1 MIKIVNVVPPSR
13 SADVYQKCEP
23 NVAVNPAN
31 PRQIVITAFSLDDP
45 TSSAMLTNH
54 GPLYVSSDGGAS
66 WTARLVLPSASG
78 APVQVND
85 VTAKFANQHLSGTQ
99 ELYAGVLP
107 ISSTIY
113 PDSAGYVV
121 LRSGD
126 PTVPMTRVYGL
137 SDGDQPYIEAAT
149 VLGPVW
155 SADLG
160 KDRVFVGD
168 NAGPSTLVSSLDAAT
183 ASDPDNFAAWS
194 LDVRGPSGKPS
205 IRPAIHADGAV
216 YAAFFSMSGAP
227 PGTFHVVVVR
237 DNQWGSGAPPFD
249 NLHDLG
255 DGLRGSIVAPNVPI
269 VIYFSPQSDFGYD
282 RLGSDLA
289 IAVDPRNSQRVYVAW
304 GDGATKDT
312 YTIHLSY
319 STDGGLHWTATGRNI
334 VKAKN
339 PCLAIN
345 SRGVVGFSYQQVTG
359 SPGSQRWETHFER
372 STADDFSTFD
382 SFLLANT
389 SAEPASGQAPT
400 PSPMAGTYLGDY
412 MGLQAAGK
420 DFYGAFSASNYP
432 DPANFYTG
440 AATVYQRYADFASH
454 TLYADAA
461 KTTPVPVSIDPF
473 YYVVTEE
480 EEGMDFYVRDWTD
493 SPMSGDTGVEPSTHP
508 DFFSFSDVWN
518 QQDATAYAPD
528 PTTDRVLGD
537 PAAYGAGNAGHNYAF
552 ARIRRNPSATLPK
565 VTVTARFLVS
575 EFGVGSNYMDAGT
588 PDPSD
593 PDVTISG
600 PDPGVHFA
608 TGATGPLITPGY
620 KWHLD
625 MTASTH
631 LCVAVEIDSSGDPYV
646 APGLTGHAPG
656 WPSLD
661 LAVPADNNKAQR
673 NLLVNPGMGFGGFSF
688 YGLAHNATTQTRDM
702 VLIYGTTPDA
712 EQHLVDAT
720 VQVIDARG
728 QIARYPFKSGDT
740 LALAG
745 MAPGE
750 NRWINVTARL
760 GGDAKELVPIT
771 FQELAG
777 AAIVNGFTIAV
788 KPVPL
793 EELIAANV
801 EFHRTAFGRMAAAFR
816 TAGAQE
822 ESDAAQRLLQSGRAL
837 RAGCVGWLFTLLG
850 RLFGF
855 GPRAR
860 ARRVRPQITTSS
872 YSAFLRQHA
881 PLVQRALAELLAQQG
896 GDDPFGAQATL
907 GSLARA
913 EDPAQAAPLHATL
926 LHQLDAFFTLLQKA
940 QGDPADVLQ
949 MVTWQRELHAQ
960 LQSVREQEAAQQV
973 VSRSQ
978 AFITGYE
985 AHALTQRQ
993 YPALLADLL
1002 PLFRATDAQFGGG
1015 LAAHIAA
1022 IEHAKGSVRALQKA
1036 HRDYLLQ
1043 LRSLAA

>member
-1 MIKIVNVVPPSR
+1 MIKIVNIVPAER
-13 SADVYQKCEP
+13 SADAFQDCEP
-23 NVAVNPAN
+23 NIAVNPAN
-31 PRQIVITAFSLDDP
+31 PQQIVITAFGLDDP
-45 TSSAMLTNH
+45 TSSVMQSNL
-54 GPLYVSSDGGAS
+54 GPIYVSVPGSAG
-66 WTARLVLPSASG
+66 TAWHTHNVLPSAVG
-78 APVQVND
+78 APLQVND
-85 VTAKFANQHLSGTQ
+85 VTARFANQHVSGTQ
-99 ELYAGVLP
+99 ELYAGILT
-107 ISSTIY
+107 ISPTIY
-113 PDSAGYVV
+113 PDSAGYVL

-126 PTVPMTRVYGL
+126 PTVPMMRVYGL
-137 SDGDQPYIEAAT
+137 SDGDQPYIQAAT

-168 NAGPSTLVSSLDAAT
+168 NAGPSMLVSSLDAAT
-183 ASDPDNFAAWS
+183 ASDPDNFAAGN
-194 LDVRGPSGKPS
+194 LDVRATSGKPS
-205 IRPAIHADGAV
+205 IRPAIHADGTV
-216 YAAFFSMSGAP
+216 YAAFFSLSGTP
-227 PGTFHVVVVR
+227 PGTFNVVVAR
-237 DNQWGSGAPPFD
+237 DDQWGAGAPPFD

-255 DGLRGSIVAPNVPI
+255 DGLRGSIVAPNVPV

-304 GDGATKDT
+304 ADGATKDT

-334 VKAKN
+334 VRAKN
-339 PCLAIN
+339 PGLAIN
-345 SRGVVGFSYQQVTG
+345 SRGVVGFSYQRVTG

-372 STADDFSTFD
+372 STADDFSTFE

-389 SAEPASGQAPT
+389 SAEPGSGQAPT
-400 PSPMAGTYLGDY
+400 ALFGTYLGDY
-412 MGLQAAGK
+412 MGLQAVGK
-420 DFYGAFSASNYP
+420 DFHGVFSASNYP
-432 DPANFYTG
+432 DSTNFYTG
-440 AATVYQRYADFASH
+440 AATVYQRYADFGSH

-461 KTTPVPVSIDPF
+461 KTTSVPVSIDPF

-493 SPMSGDTGVEPSTHP
+493 SPTSGDSGVEPSTHP

-518 QQDATAYAPD
+518 QQDATAYGPD
-528 PTTDRVLGD
+528 PATDRILGD

-552 ARIRRNPSATLPK
+552 ARIRRNASATLPK
-565 VTVTARFLVS
+565 VTVTAHFLVS

-608 TGATGPLITPGY
+608 AGDTGPIITPGY

-688 YGLAHNATTQTRDM
+688 YGLAHNAATQTRDM
-702 VLIYGTTPDA
+702 VLTYATAPDA
-712 EQHLVDAT
+712 EQHLVDAM

-728 QIARYPFKSGDT
+728 QVTRYPFKSGDT
-740 LALAG
+740 LVLAG
-745 MAPGE
+745 MEPGE

-788 KPVPL
+788 KPVSL
-793 EELIAANV
+793 EEMIAANV
-801 EFHRTAFGRMAAAFR
+801 EFHRTAFGRMAAVFG

-822 ESDAAQRLLQSGRAL
+822 ESEAAQRLLQSGRARAL
-837 RAGCVGWLFTLLG
+837 RAGCVGWLFALLG
-850 RLFGF
+850 RLFGR
-855 GPRAR
+855 RAR
-860 ARRVRPQITTSS
+860 ARRVVPQIAQAS
-872 YSAFLRQHA
+872 YSAFLRQHV
-881 PLVQRALAELLAQQG
+881 PLVQHAIADLITQQG
-896 GDDPFGAQATL
+896 IGDPFGVQATL
-907 GSLARA
+907 GSLTHAQDA
-913 EDPAQAAPLHATL
+913 AQAAPLHSTL

-940 QGDPADVLQ
+940 QGDPADMLQ
-949 MVTWQRELHAQ
+949 MVIWQRELHAQ
-960 LQSVREQEAAQQV
+960 LQSLREQEAAQQV

-993 YPALLADLL
+993 YHALLADLL
-1002 PLFRATDAQFGGG
+1002 PLFQATDVQFGGG
-1015 LAAHIAA
+1015 LAAHTAA
-1022 IEHAKGSVRALQKA
+1022 IERARGSVRALQKA